1 MSILINYTENLYKI
15 MLLTKCEYESLC
27 EIFTKNVD
35 ETKNDSFLKN

>member
-1 MSILINYTENLYKI
+1 
-15 MLLTKCEYESLC
+15 MLLMKCEYETLC